1 MRRLLAGCT
10 GAAALLVAS
19 LAPAAEPGGGVAGAA
34 PVVDDPCAVLD
45 RCSLGELAMRSGI
58 RFGFLYGPSSD
69 TVRQD
74 LSLRHSTMALN
85 HALSWNVIEPSRG
98 DYVFAPADAHAA
110 YAVAHD
116 LEQHG
121 MHFVWDQAGL
131 DDLPAWV
138 ETITDPDELRAV
150 LRQRA
155 RMLFDRYP
163 GLAELDVINEPLGT
177 LDGALVRNHFF
188 EVLGPDYVL
197 ELFAIVGAEAPPGV
211 RLTINENLVEYSPEK
226 ADALV
231 ALAASV
237 RDAGLRIDGVG
248 LQTHLL
254 FGGDPDWALYRST
267 MERIG
272 ALGLSVQV
280 SELDVPVG
288 QVPDRFGLQ
297 ADRYRRVV
305 ETCLAVPACDEVFVW
320 GLDDSETWLDGFLGP
335 GLDPLLFDADL
346 APKPAFVAV
355 YDALRTG
362 RPEAGVPTPTAGSAP
377 TTALGDAATVTPTFT
392 G

>member
-1 MRRLLAGCT
+1 MRRLLAGCAL
-10 GAAALLVAS
+10 AATLIVALLD
-19 LAPAAEPGGGVAGAA
+19 LAVVPGRAAVDAA
-34 PVVDDPCAVLD
+34 PVTADPCAVVD
-45 RCSLGELAMRSGI
+45 SCGLGELAARSGV

-69 TVRQD
+69 AARQE

-98 DYVFAPADAHAA
+98 TYVFAPADAHAA
-110 YAVAHD
+110 YAEAHD
-116 LEQHG
+116 LDQHG

-138 ETITDPDELRAV
+138 ETVTDADELRSV

-155 RMLFDRYP
+155 RVLFDRYP

-305 ETCLAVPACDEVFVW
+305 ETCLAVAACDEVFVW

-335 GLDPLLFDADL
+335 GLDPLLFDAAL
-346 APKPAFVAV
+346 APKPAYAAV
-355 YDALRTG
+355 YEALLVG
-362 RPEAGVPTPTAGSAP
+362 RPGVDPGATTTTGSTSP
-377 TTALGDAATVTPTFT
+377 ALPGAAVVAPTFT